1 MRDDIVNPQ
10 LESSRTCRTMEQRER
25 NGRPSLFHEL
35 RFQFTLCLFN
45 TILIKAYPAGLRMRA
60 PHTLVC
66 QNSFIQRRVGAN
78 SARGT
83 KEIGKARRVFG
94 SYDRR
99 RSVWRPLRLF
109 SSPLAWISV
118 TWAERIRETFFHPPG
133 RGESLRESHG
143 DRGRASVAPGISEL
157 RVRKR
162 VEREGGARGRPP
174 RSCIRAKA
182 FRKSRRGSGAIS
194 DLELSWSLAWR
205 ARSFAELTSLSWCV
219 HFFSPTNGDALLLPA
234 DFRRSFRRRA
244 GHSRPC
250 SLRFRFSHQ
259 LNWY

>member
-25 NGRPSLFHEL
+25 NGRPLLFNEL

-45 TILIKAYPAGLRMRA
+45 TILIKAYPAGLRMRT
-60 PHTLVC
+60 PYTLVC
-66 QNSFIQRRVGAN
+66 QNSFIQWKRRVGAN

-109 SSPLAWISV
+109 SSPLARISV
-118 TWAERIRETFFHPPG
+118 TRAKRIRETFFHPPG

-143 DRGRASVAPGISEL
+143 DRGRASVAPGEPRAEL
-157 RVRKR
+157 ASYACGRGWKGEE
-162 VEREGGARGRPP
+162 ERADGRREVAPVPRRFGNPGAGRGRSRISNFLGASRGGRGAS
-174 RSCIRAKA
+174 RS
-182 FRKSRRGSGAIS
+182 
-194 DLELSWSLAWR
+194 
-205 ARSFAELTSLSWCV
+205 
-219 HFFSPTNGDALLLPA
+219 
-234 DFRRSFRRRA
+234 
-244 GHSRPC
+244 
-250 SLRFRFSHQ
+250 
-259 LNWY
+259 